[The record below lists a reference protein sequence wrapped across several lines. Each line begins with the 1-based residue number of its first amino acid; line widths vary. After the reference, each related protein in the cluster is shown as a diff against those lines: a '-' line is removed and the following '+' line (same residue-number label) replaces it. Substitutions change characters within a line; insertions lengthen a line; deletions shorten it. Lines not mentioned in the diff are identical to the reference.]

1 MLLFI
6 MEEKFFSIDICDFKG
21 QTYKTSFIKVGKL
34 VYSIYSVLP
43 KLADEETQNLVKP
56 VGFIDC

>member
-6 MEEKFFSIDICDFKG
+6 MKETFFSTDICDFKG

-34 VYSIYSVLP
+34 VYIVYSVL
-43 KLADEETQNLVKP
+43 L
-56 VGFIDC
+56 

>member
-6 MEEKFFSIDICDFKG
+6 IEEKFFSTDICDFKD
-21 QTYKTSFIKVGKL
+21 QTYKTSFIKVSKL

-43 KLADEETQNLVKP
+43 KLADEEIQNWVKL

>member
-1 MLLFI
+1 
-6 MEEKFFSIDICDFKG
+6 MEEKIFSIDICDFKG